1 MAKSFDGCED
11 EIEVSEVLERIE
23 EIEEMLEDEEFSS
36 VRDSLMAEREELLEI
51 SELCSDGLG
60 GGTLY
65 SERAFYN
72 YVRNEL
78 FPYSSGLIPDA
89 IYNNINWEGVVE
101 YCSYAHPMYGIF
113 GHLFYYVP

>member
-1 MAKSFDGCED
+1 MAKGVDGSED
-11 EIEVSEVLERIE
+11 KLEISEIWERVE
-23 EIEEMLEDEEFSS
+23 EIEYTIDDEKDLSK
-36 VRDSLMAEREELLEI
+36 RDSLMAEREELLEV
-51 SELCSDGLG
+51 SDLYADGLG

-89 IYNNINWEGVVE
+89 IYGNINWEGVVE
-101 YCSYAHPMYGIF
+101 YCSYSHPMYRIF